1 MPNQSNERNK
11 YVFISYSHHELP
23 EVARRLKTDLEAL
36 GYEVFLDIDRIA
48 AGGHWD
54 ATLNEGL
61 QRLKDGGWFV
71 FLMTPSSV
79 RQSHNFCLNEVT
91 WASYHTRDAIL
102 PLRLVSC
109 EPPLTIYTIQYYP
122 IDDAIPIEEKEER
135 YREHLKEIEAFLS
148 RKKTV
153 PVQDERIRL
162 KQILQPMEFE
172 PKRLAV
178 LDRFMGREWVLDGV
192 KKWLQ
197 APNAPRI
204 FRIGG
209 GPGTGKSAIAA
220 WLVREIP
227 DSIRAIHFCDR
238 NNTDKSNVN
247 RIIHSI
253 ACQLAFCLEDYGREL
268 KDKVFKDEKQY
279 LNPVIQPR
287 VLFEELIADPLV
299 RVSRTQRNENQQIVI
314 LIDGLDE
321 AGVPGR
327 ENELARL
334 IGDPE
339 LQKAMP
345 TWIRW
350 IITSRNEP
358 LITFQLQGTPIQI
371 DLDEEEN
378 QRADF
383 RAYYE
388 KRLSDLHKEP
398 MKEYLLETLVNRA
411 ERSFLYCEL
420 MCDDIVRNPGMLR
433 SPEKFPVGM
442 NGYLSRFFSAH
453 FPQGFDDRTIEI
465 LSLMCAAVEPL
476 KSDLIRKIT
485 GMKKPELKNWLRAVG
500 SLIQN
505 EEKTDTL
512 RFYHASVPE
521 WLTGELEGS
530 QPDIYEIEPEEGH
543 RMLADYGWEYLQRAQ
558 RWEEPLDYAIENL
571 GIHLYASSK
580 EQEKDVAV
588 RDRLVELFKKSF
600 AGERVES
607 LPEEIID
614 ALLTYVVARYKES
627 EETGFK
633 GIVDHFL
640 EIETDAKAK
649 HALTDFLH
657 NRYDY
662 DIEHGNAEWA
672 RWMLQRQHLVL
683 EKLVDA
689 YPENIDWLRDLSV
702 SWSKIGDIEAARGNL
717 SQARDAYEK
726 DLALMLE
733 LTAKDPTNTLWKQG
747 IGVSWIKIGDIEKA
761 RGNLSQARDAYE
773 KALAIM
779 LELTAKDP
787 TNTDWH
793 WHLGVSWN
801 RIGNSEEAQGNL
813 SQAHDAYE
821 KYLAIMLELTKKDPA
836 NTGWLRDL
844 SVSWNN
850 IGVSEAALGNL
861 SQARDAYEKALAIML
876 ELATKDPT
884 NTKWQRDL
892 AVSWNRIGD
901 IEAARG
907 NLSQARDAYEK
918 ALEIMR
924 ELTEKDP
931 SNTGWLHDLS
941 VSWSKIADIEA
952 KRGNLSQARDAYEKA
967 LAIMLELT
975 AKDPTNTEWHWLLGV
990 SWKTFGDIEAK
1001 RGNLSQA
1008 RDAYEKA
1015 LAIMLELTAKDPTNT
1030 DWHWRLG
1037 VSWNRI
1043 GNSEEVQGNL
1053 SQAHD
1058 AYEKALEI
1066 MRELTEKDPAN
1077 TGWLHNLSANLNRI
1091 GDIEEKRGNLKQAR
1105 DAYEKDLAIML
1116 ELATKDP
1123 TNTKWQRNLGVSWS
1137 KIGDIEETQGNLP
1150 QARDAYEKALA
1161 IMHGLAAKDPANT
1174 HWKRELSLSWTR
1186 IGDIE
1191 AARGNL
1197 SQALDAYEKDLAI
1210 ILKLTKI
1217 DPTNTDWLRDLS
1229 ASWNNIGDIEAKRG
1243 NLSQA
1248 RDAYEKAL
1256 AIRLEL
1262 SEIDPT
1268 NAIRKKDLGVS
1279 WNKIGDIEAA
1289 RENLDQALVAY
1300 EKQQNIMLELAEIAP
1315 TNTDWKRYL
1324 GVSWNN
1330 IADVEAKRGNI
1341 DRALEAYNKSLAIR
1355 LELTEKDPENLRWQ
1369 LDYSIS
1375 LSGIGKLYQ
1384 QKGEFPR
1391 SKECF
1396 LQVLDILRTLVAKA
1410 PDMVDSTIELA
1421 FALLDLYQV
1430 SENEVEKQAYHVEAA
1445 QIAKSLVD
1453 AGAQHRDL
1461 NTLLNRLSIDR

>member
-1 MPNQSNERNK
+1 VECGVDRHSDQTVRFSGLKRARYVLKDLLPFCFTNKTGVIFMPNQSNERNK

-102 PLRLVSC
+102 PLRLVPC
-109 EPPLTIYTIQYYP
+109 EPPLAIYTIQYYP

-135 YREHLKEIEAFLS
+135 YLEHLKEIEAFLS

-209 GPGTGKSAIAA
+209 GPGAGKSAIAA
-220 WLVREIP
+220 WLVREMP

-238 NNTDKSNVN
+238 DNADKSNVN

-268 KDKVFKDEKQY
+268 KGKVFENEKRY
-279 LNPVIQPR
+279 LNPTIQPQ
-287 VLFEELIADPLV
+287 VLFEELIATPLV

-453 FPQGFDDRTIEI
+453 FPQGFDDRTTEI

-476 KSDLIRKIT
+476 KADLILKIT
-485 GMKKPELKNWLRAVG
+485 GMKKPELKKWLRAVG
-500 SLIQN
+500 SLVQY

-512 RFYHASVPE
+512 RFYHASVLE

-530 QPDIYEIEPEEGH
+530 QPDIYEIEPKEGH
-543 RMLADYGWEYLQRAQ
+543 RMLADYGWEYLQGVQ
-558 RWEEPLDYAIENL
+558 EWEEPLDYAIENL
-571 GIHLYASSK
+571 GIHLYASNK
-580 EQEKDVAV
+580 EPEKDATV
-588 RDRLVELFKKSF
+588 RDRLVELFKKSLP
-600 AGERVES
+600 GEGKGR
-607 LPEEIID
+607 LPVKVIA
-614 ALLTYVVARYKES
+614 ALLTYVVARHKES

-633 GIVDHFL
+633 GIVDRFL
-640 EIETDAKAK
+640 KAETQPEAK
-649 HALTDFLH
+649 HALAAFLH
-657 NRYDY
+657 ICYDY
-662 DIEHGNAEWA
+662 YSARGNAEWA
-672 RWMLQRQHLVL
+672 RWMHQRQHSVL
-683 EKLVDA
+683 EELVDA
-689 YPENIDWLRDLSV
+689 YPEN
-702 SWSKIGDIEAARGNL
+702 
-717 SQARDAYEK
+717 
-726 DLALMLE
+726 
-733 LTAKDPTNTLWKQG
+733 
-747 IGVSWIKIGDIEKA
+747 
-761 RGNLSQARDAYE
+761 
-773 KALAIM
+773 
-779 LELTAKDP
+779 
-787 TNTDWH
+787 
-793 WHLGVSWN
+793 
-801 RIGNSEEAQGNL
+801 
-813 SQAHDAYE
+813 
-821 KYLAIMLELTKKDPA
+821 
-836 NTGWLRDL
+836 TGWKRDL
-844 SVSWNN
+844 SVSWNG
-850 IGVSEAALGNL
+850 I
-861 SQARDAYEKALAIML
+861 
-876 ELATKDPT
+876 
-884 NTKWQRDL
+884 
-892 AVSWNRIGD
+892 
-901 IEAARG
+901 
-907 NLSQARDAYEK
+907 
-918 ALEIMR
+918 
-924 ELTEKDP
+924 
-931 SNTGWLHDLS
+931 
-941 VSWSKIADIEA
+941 
-952 KRGNLSQARDAYEKA
+952 
-967 LAIMLELT
+967 
-975 AKDPTNTEWHWLLGV
+975 
-990 SWKTFGDIEAK
+990 GDIEAK

-1015 LAIMLELTAKDPTNT
+1015 LAIMLELTEKDLINT
-1030 DWHWRLG
+1030 AWLQDLG
-1037 VSWNRI
+1037 VSLYRI
-1043 GNSEEVQGNL
+1043 GDIEKAQGNL
-1053 SQAHD
+1053 SQAQE
-1058 AYEKALEI
+1058 AYEK
-1066 MRELTEKDPAN
+1066 
-1077 TGWLHNLSANLNRI
+1077 
-1091 GDIEEKRGNLKQAR
+1091 
-1105 DAYEKDLAIML
+1105 YLAIML
-1116 ELATKDP
+1116 K
-1123 TNTKWQRNLGVSWS
+1123 
-1137 KIGDIEETQGNLP
+1137 
-1150 QARDAYEKALA
+1150 
-1161 IMHGLAAKDPANT
+1161 
-1174 HWKRELSLSWTR
+1174 LS
-1186 IGDIE
+1186 
-1191 AARGNL
+1191 
-1197 SQALDAYEKDLAI
+1197 
-1210 ILKLTKI
+1210 KI
-1217 DPTNTDWLRDLS
+1217 DPTNPEWLRDLS
-1229 ASWNNIGDIEAKRG
+1229 VSLNQIGDIEAKRG
-1243 NLSQA
+1243 NLDQASDAYEAALAIMLELIEKDLLNTVWFQDFGACLNRIGDIEKARGNFSEA
-1248 RDAYEKAL
+1248 RDVYEKAL
-1256 AIRLEL
+1256 AIMLKLTEK
-1262 SEIDPT
+1262 DPT
-1268 NAIRKKDLGVS
+1268 NTDWLLGLSASWNRIGVIEAAMGNLAQAREAYEKSLAIMLELTAKGQANADWMGDLSVSWSKIGDIETARGNLDQARGAYEKDLVIMLELTEKDPANTNWKLDLSVS
-1279 WNKIGDIEAA
+1279 WDKIGDIEAA
-1289 RENLDQALVAY
+1289 RGNLDQALVAY

-1355 LELTEKDPENLRWQ
+1355 LELAEKDPENLRWQ

-1430 SENEVEKQAYHVEAA
+1430 TENEYEKQAYHVEAA

-1453 AGAQHRDL
+1453 TGVQHRDL